1 MEMSEVKAQI
11 KDYVR
16 TITSTTVG
24 TRMMYR
30 SEMYYT
36 LMNSIWI
43 S

>member
-1 MEMSEVKAQI
+1 MEMSEVKKKLRI
-11 KDYVR
+11 MSV

-24 TRMMYR
+24 TRTMCR
-30 SEMYYT
+30 LETYYT

>member
-1 MEMSEVKAQI
+1 MEMSEVKKKLRI
-11 KDYVR
+11 MSV

-30 SEMYYT
+30 LEMYYT
-36 LMNSIWI
+36 PMNSTWI

>member
-1 MEMSEVKAQI
+1 MEMKEVKALI
-11 KDYVR
+11 KIMSV

-24 TRMMYR
+24 TRTMCR
-30 SEMYYT
+30 VEMYYT

>member
-1 MEMSEVKAQI
+1 MEMKEVKALI

-16 TITSTTVG
+16 DHTSTTVG

-30 SEMYYT
+30 LEMYYT
-36 LMNSIWI
+36 LMKSIWI

>member
-1 MEMSEVKAQI
+1 MEMKEIKAEI
-11 KDYVR
+11 KDMSV

-30 SEMYYT
+30 LEMYCT
-36 LMNSIWI
+36 PMNNIWI

>member
-16 TITSTTVG
+16 DHYSTTVG
-24 TRMMYR
+24 TRMMCRLETYCIPM
-30 SEMYYT
+30 SNT
-36 LMNSIWI
+36 WI